1 MITTTTT
8 HLGEQI
14 SRFRFTIE
22 GMKSRPSFRTWV
34 FSLSILALA
43 ASSFA
48 VARPA
53 PPVDAPAT
61 EANIARITTSL
72 LAQSQL
78 AHHPLDQQLAGKLLD
93 RYLEALDNSHSV
105 FLKSDIEELGAI
117 RATLAESIRAEGD
130 TRPAH
135 RIFARYLER
144 LRQKVAYDTQLLKEG
159 KFDFSGHDRF
169 AFDRQHAEWP
179 RDLAAAHEL
188 WGQELRAEVLQERLG
203 DKPVA
208 DLTAMLTKR
217 HAQQL
222 KTVSALG
229 DDDVLEMYLDALAH
243 VYDPHSDYLGK
254 ESMESLTIA
263 MNLSLFGVG
272 ATLANEDG
280 ACTIHEL
287 VPGGPA
293 ALSGALKP
301 GDRIVAVAQGVGAPV
316 DVSAMPLTRIV
327 ELIRGPKGSPV
338 TLTVQPPVGEA
349 GAERT
354 VRLVRAEV
362 KLADQQAKARII
374 DLPQPGS
381 TPLRVGVIDLPSFYS
396 GRDDGGGSGATADVG
411 RLLDKLKAEQVRGI
425 VLDLRRNGGGSL
437 QEAIDM
443 TGLFIRKGPVVQTRD
458 SSGSVEVGAD
468 RDASVRYAGPLVVLA
483 SRLSAS
489 ASEIL
494 AGALQD
500 YGRAPIVGDT
510 ATFGKGTVQTI
521 LPLAGIMDRAGL
533 GHSFDP
539 GALKLTISK
548 FYRPSGASTEL
559 RGVSS
564 DLLIPSPT
572 EAAPIGESKL
582 ADPLPWDTVPSAQYD
597 RMGLVEPYLPALRT
611 ASARRTASDP
621 AFADLRREA
630 DRLRTRLASGTI
642 SLNEAERRREV
653 VEQKQLEQAIAAQA
667 RRDTEGVPAYE
678 ITVKDAGRPG
688 LPQPVAALPA
698 PKNARHEARRGPAA
712 ELEGET
718 GEQTPA
724 DQLVLDEALHVLA
737 DYVGLRAGVKRSDVT
752 GVPNSRI

>member
-1 MITTTTT
+1 
-8 HLGEQI
+8 
-14 SRFRFTIE
+14 
-22 GMKSRPSFRTWV
+22 MKLRPSSRLSV
-34 FSLSILALA
+34 LSLGILALA

-53 PPVDAPAT
+53 PPADAHAT
-61 EANIARITTSL
+61 EANIARITTGL

-93 RYLEALDNSHSV
+93 RYLEALDSSHSL
-105 FLKSDIEELGAI
+105 FLKADVDELNGL
-117 RATLAESIRAEGD
+117 RATLAESIRTEGD

-135 RIFARYLER
+135 KIFSRYLER
-144 LRQKVAYDTQLLKEG
+144 LRQKVAYDTQLLHDG
-159 KFDFSGHDRF
+159 KFDFTGHDRF

-179 RDLAAAHEL
+179 RDMDAAHEL
-188 WGQELRAEVLQERLG
+188 WRQELRAEVLQERLG

-208 DLTAMLTKR
+208 DLTATLTKR
-217 HAQQL
+217 HEQQL

-280 ACTIHEL
+280 VCTIHEL

-293 ALSGALKP
+293 AQSGALKP
-301 GDRIVAVAQGVGAPV
+301 GDRIVAVGQATGTPV
-316 DVSAMPLTRIV
+316 DVTAMPLTRIV

-338 TLTVQPPVGEA
+338 TLTVLPPVGAA
-349 GAERT
+349 GGERT

-374 DLPQPGS
+374 DLPQPNG
-381 TPLRVGVIDLPSFYS
+381 TPLRLGVIDLPSFYS
-396 GRDDGGGSGATADVG
+396 GKDDGGGTGATADVG
-411 RLLDKLKAEQVRGI
+411 RLLDKLKSEQVRGV

-443 TGLFIRKGPVVQTRD
+443 TGLFIRRGPVVQTRD

-468 RDASVRYAGPLVVLA
+468 RDPSVRYAGPLVVLT

-489 ASEIL
+489 ASEIV

-500 YGRAPIVGDT
+500 YGRALIVGDS

-533 GHSFDP
+533 GHAFDP

-582 ADPLPWDTVPSAQYD
+582 ADPLPWDTVAAAQYD
-597 RMGLVEPYLPALRT
+597 RLGVVEPYLTSLRA
-611 ASARRTASDP
+611 ASARRTAADP
-621 AFADLRREA
+621 AFADLRRES
-630 DRLRTRLASGTI
+630 DRLRARLGSGTI
-642 SLNEAERRREV
+642 SLNEAERRREL
-653 VEQKQLEQAIAAQA
+653 VEQKQRDQAIADEV
-667 RRDTEGVPAYE
+667 RRDTQGTPTYE
-678 ITVKDAGRPG
+678 IKVKDAGRPG
-688 LPQPVAALPA
+688 LPQPVAALPP
-698 PKNARHEARRGPAA
+698 PKQKDARHASRA
-712 ELEGET
+712 ELEGDT
-718 GEQTPA
+718 GEQTAA
-724 DQLVLDEALHVLA
+724 DQLVLDEAIHVLA
-737 DYVGLRAGVKRSDVT
+737 DYVGLRAGTKQSDVT
-752 GVPNSRI
+752 SVPNGRI